1 MNAIS
6 QMKLGTRL
14 AAAFAAVLFLTLA
27 LGGMAY
33 RELSVISADTK
44 EVATV
49 LLPSIKALA
58 KVRVVANQFRRVEGD
73 HVLAVD
79 EKEFAPIEKAMAE
92 DRARLNEAI
101 AEYEPLVQA
110 GEERRL
116 FDQFRKHM
124 DAFFAVSAKLVA
136 LSRGG
141 EKTMAQT
148 KELFRGESRESF
160 NAMVADLGALVEVND
175 KASKEEW
182 ATAQAT
188 YDQAR
193 ILIVAIALAAVVVG
207 ALLAVLITRG
217 VVRQLGGE
225 PGQAADLARA
235 VADGDLT
242 ARIELRAGDTASM
255 MAALKGMQASLTDV
269 VSKVRANSEMVAT
282 ASGQI
287 AQGTMD
293 LSSRT
298 EEQASAL
305 EETSAS
311 MQQLGQTVRQNADNA
326 RQANQLAQSATSV
339 AVKGGEVVG
348 QVVQTMSGIND
359 SSKKIADII
368 GVIDGIA
375 FQTNIL
381 ALNAAVEAARAG
393 EQGRGFA
400 VVASEVRNL
409 AQRSAQAAKEIKA
422 LIGDSVERVQAGS
435 TLVAQAGETMQEV
448 VTSIRRVTDL
458 MGEIS
463 SASVEQSA
471 SVQQVVDAVTQMDQ
485 VTQQNAALVEESAA
499 AAASMKEQAGQLVQ
513 TVAVFKLSSGDASR
527 LAAAGAPAAVTVE
540 RRGPDR
546 AKNVVRPSFGASA
559 KPAAP
564 RAAPAA
570 PAPAPAA
577 HAAAPA
583 AAAAKTGTD
592 DWESF

>member
-1 MNAIS
+1 MN
-6 QMKLGTRL
+6 KLAGLSLGAKL
-14 AAAFAAVLFLTLA
+14 AGGFAGVLALTLIVSV
-27 LGGMAY
+27 LGIY
-33 RELSVISADTK
+33 ELGNIARNT
-44 EVATV
+44 EEIAET
-49 LLPSIKALA
+49 LLPSVKHLA
-58 KVRVVANQFRRVEGD
+58 SMRAASNQIRRAEAD
-73 HVLAVD
+73 HVMSVD
-79 EKEFAPIEKAMAE
+79 AKEMEGIEKTAGEAK
-92 DRARLNEAI
+92 ARLEKAEASYAPLAI
-101 AEYEPLVQA
+101 APEEKRRYE
-110 GEERRL
+110 
-116 FDQFRKHM
+116 QFKTEK
-124 DAFFAVSAKLVA
+124 AAYFAVQEKLFA

-141 EKTMAQT
+141 EKTIAQT
-148 KELFRGESRESF
+148 QALFRGESRERF
-160 NAMVADLGALVEVND
+160 NAAMASIGELVEIND
-175 KASKEEW
+175 READATWAS
-182 ATAQAT
+182 AQAT
-188 YDQAR
+188 YSKAR
-193 ILIVAIALAAVVVG
+193 GLLIGLAVVAVVLG
-207 ALLAVLITRG
+207 AVLALLITRG
-217 VVRQLGGE
+217 IVRLLGGE
-225 PGQAADLARA
+225 PAQAADLARA

-242 ARIELRAGDTASM
+242 ARIDLRAGDTASM

-570 PAPAPAA
+570 PAPAA

-583 AAAAKTGTD
+583 AAAAGKTGTD